1 MPELNAQAQELA
13 ANLDALNSRGI
24 VCTPAGLGLIR
35 VAGDDAA
42 SFLHTQLT
50 NAVDDLKP
58 GAARLAGYCSPK
70 GRLLATFLMWRD
82 AEGIVL
88 QLSADI
94 QAPVQKRLSMF
105 VLRAKARLSD
115 ISPTHA
121 ILGVAGAG
129 AAEALAAAG
138 LPTPEAAFAVA
149 EAEGVTVIRLP
160 EGAGQPRWQLVLP
173 AERADAVRAALSVTL
188 QDASPTLWDWL
199 EVQSGLPRIVAAT
212 QEQFVPQMINFELVG
227 GVNFRKGCYPGQ
239 EIVARSQYRGTLKRR
254 MWLVQGEGEVP
265 APAAEIY
272 RPEDPGQPCGMIVN
286 AAPAPQGGW
295 AGLAELKIDAAAS
308 ALRLGS
314 AEGAAVATASLPYE
328 VPLGEAA
335 QAAG

>member
-58 GAARLAGYCSPK
+58 GATRLAGYCSPK

-138 LPTPEAAFAVA
+138 LPAPEAAFAVA
-149 EAEGVTVIRLP
+149 EADGVTVIRLP

-173 AERADAVRAALSVTL
+173 AERADAVRAALSATL
-188 QDASPTLWDWL
+188 QGASPALWDWL